1 MTPGTLASL
10 LVFGIASAAA
20 GQDIGV
26 DEDALFADTSSL
38 ADSASIVAEAR
49 PGGFAAPGSDRK
61 TVSVSGNVLVVSQAT
76 LTRDYFGSPDVAET
90 GLGNAV
96 VGDAALDVRMLRGYK
111 AFADLEWSYAPAGA
125 GAAADSGASWR
136 VPEMFLDAN
145 IAHRAY
151 FRIGKQVLQWGRNYF
166 FNPTDL
172 VNVERKSFFRRI
184 GGREGVYGAKAHVP
198 FGTAWNLYGFLDVHG
213 VGRPDSA
220 AGAFR
225 AERLWGRTEM
235 SLMAWGRRGHGPV
248 YGADLSTRLLGLNV
262 TGELALHEEFTVNT
276 FSSAGGVPALGSR
289 SEDWAVR
296 ASGGVGRSFRVS
308 GIQDRLTTQA
318 EYYYN
323 GPGDDRRRLGLA
335 SFLASLPGGGLA
347 GVGGLS
353 ALAASGFYEP
363 NSFSRHYAAFF
374 ATFNRFLRRDL
385 TLAFNAIGNLD
396 QSCALLSSGIAW
408 RDLND
413 FGLSLWINGFAGPD
427 DTEYT
432 LAGDALQMQIIA
444 EASF

>member
-1 MTPGTLASL
+1 MRPAAPVLLLA
-10 LVFGIASAAA
+10 FACAAPA
-20 GQDIGV
+20 QDIAV

-38 ADSASIVAEAR
+38 ADSGRIVAEAR
-49 PGGFAAPGSDRK
+49 PGGFVAPGADRK
-61 TVSVSGNVLVVSQAT
+61 SVGISGNILAVSQGG
-76 LTRDYFGSPDVAET
+76 LTRDYLGSPDVAET
-90 GLGNAV
+90 SLGNSV
-96 VGDAALDVRMLRGYK
+96 VGDAALDVRMLRGFK
-111 AFADLEWSYAPAGA
+111 AFADLEWSYAPAGS
-125 GAAADSGASWR
+125 GATADSGAAWR

-151 FRIGKQVLQWGRNYF
+151 FRVGKQVLQWGRNAF

-184 GGREGVYGAKAHVP
+184 GGREGVYGAKAHIP
-198 FGTAWNLYGFLDVHG
+198 FGTTWNLYGFLDVHG
-213 VGRPDSA
+213 VGRPDSV

-248 YGADLSTRLLGLNV
+248 YGADLSSRLLGWNL
-262 TGELALHEEFTVNT
+262 TGELALHEEFSSRT
-276 FSSAGGVPALGSR
+276 FAVAGGVPVLGER

-296 ASGGVGRSFRVS
+296 ASGGLGRSFRVS
-308 GIQDRLTTQA
+308 GIQDRLVTQA
-318 EYYYN
+318 EYYFN
-323 GPGDDRRRLGLA
+323 GPGEDRRRLGLA
-335 SFLASLPGGGLA
+335 DFLAALPGGTLGA
-347 GVGGLS
+347 GGLS
-353 ALAASGFYEP
+353 ALAAAGLYEA
-363 NSFSRHYAAFF
+363 NSYSRHYAAAFV
-374 ATFNRFLRRDL
+374 TFNRFLRRDL

-396 QSCALLSSGIAW
+396 QACALLSSGIAY

-432 LAGDALQMQIIA
+432 LAGEAVQMQFIA
-444 EASF
+444 EAAF

>member
-1 MTPGTLASL
+1 MMRASLLPLASL
-10 LVFGIASAAA
+10 LALASLSL
-20 GQDIGV
+20 GQDLAV
-26 DEDALFADTSSL
+26 DEDALFADTSSI

-49 PGGFAAPGSDRK
+49 PGGFAAPGADRK
-61 TVSVSGNVLVVSQAT
+61 TVGVSGNVLVVSQGG
-76 LTRDYFGSPDVAET
+76 LTRDYFGSPDVSESS
-90 GLGNAV
+90 LGNAV

-111 AFADLEWSYAPAGA
+111 AFADLEWSYSPPGPGAP
-125 GAAADSGASWR
+125 ADSGAAWR

-151 FRIGKQVLQWGRNYF
+151 FRVGKQVLQWGRNYF

-184 GGREGVYGAKAHVP
+184 GGREGVYGAKAHIP

-213 VGRPDSA
+213 VGRPDSV

-235 SLMAWGRRGHGPV
+235 SLMAWGRQGHGPV
-248 YGADLSTRLLGLNV
+248 YGADFSTRLLGFNW
-262 TGELALHEEFTVNT
+262 TGEAALHEEFTVNT
-276 FSSAGGVPALGSR
+276 FSFAGGLPSLGSR
-289 SEDWAVR
+289 SEDWALR
-296 ASGGVGRSFRVS
+296 ASAGVGRSFRVS

-335 SFLASLPGGGLA
+335 GLLAALPGGLA
-347 GVGGLS
+347 GTGGLS

-363 NSFSRHYAAFF
+363 NSYSRHYAALF

-413 FGLSLWINGFAGPD
+413 FGLSLWINGFAGPE

-432 LAGDALQMQIIA
+432 LAGDALQIQIIA
-444 EASF
+444 EAGF